1 MTEFAAIT
9 KKIVDALKVKSVIYD
24 WKASGNK
31 IVFTNGCFDILHYG
45 HVSYLSAAKDLGNKL
60 IIGLN
65 SDASVRRLKGETRPI
80 NGQHQRAVL
89 LAALQFVDAVVVF
102 DEDTPEK
109 LIKTVEP
116 DFLVKGSDY
125 TVENIVGA
133 NFVMSYGGK
142 VITIPLVEN
151 FSSSSIIKKIA
162 E

>member
-1 MTEFAAIT
+1 MTEIRSIA
-9 KKIVDALKVKSVIYD
+9 KKIVDTLQVKSVISG
-24 WKASGNK
+24 WKSDGNK

-80 NGQHQRAVL
+80 NGQHERAVL

-109 LIKTVEP
+109 LIKIVEP

-133 NFVMSYGGK
+133 DFVKSYGGK